1 MYAREWSTSS
11 QSRESDPPA
20 YRPQHWDSEP
30 PAYRTDGAYPGHD
43 PGAYGYPMEKGRDLL
58 KAEPKL

>member
-20 YRPQHWDSEP
+20 YRPQHRDSEP

-43 PGAYGYPMEKGRDLL
+43 PGAYPMEKGRDLL